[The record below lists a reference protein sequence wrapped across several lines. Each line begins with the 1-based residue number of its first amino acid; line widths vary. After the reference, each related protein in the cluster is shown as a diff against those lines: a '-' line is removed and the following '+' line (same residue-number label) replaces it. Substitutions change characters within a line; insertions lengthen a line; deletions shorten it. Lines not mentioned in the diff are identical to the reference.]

1 MHKKGFTSAIRAS
14 SIALGLRFLC
24 IHFGQKAVETILM
37 QRTTMTDKEKKY
49 KQLEREL
56 TALVEGEGDIAA
68 ILANSS
74 ALLHNIF
81 NFFWVGF
88 YLVKGSNLVLGPFQ
102 GDIACYRINYGR
114 GVCGKAWEQRKT
126 LIVDD
131 VEKFPG
137 HIACSSLSKSE
148 IVVPLM
154 MPDGTI
160 KAVLDVD
167 STRLADFDETDKKG
181 LEVAARI
188 ITDVLWS

>member
-1 MHKKGFTSAIRAS
+1 
-14 SIALGLRFLC
+14 
-24 IHFGQKAVETILM
+24 
-37 QRTTMTDKEKKY
+37 MTEKEKKY
-49 KQLEREL
+49 AQMEREL

-74 ALLHNIF
+74 ALLHSIF

-88 YLVKGSNLVLGPFQ
+88 YLVKGHNLVLGPFQ
-102 GDIACYRINYGR
+102 GDIACYRIDYGC
-114 GVCGKAWEQRKT
+114 GVCGKAWEQRET

-137 HIACSSLSKSE
+137 HIACSSLSRSE
-148 IVVPLM
+148 IVVPLIM
-154 MPDGTI
+154 ADGTV

-167 STRLADFDETDKKG
+167 STRLADFDETDRKG
-181 LEVAARI
+181 LEAAARI